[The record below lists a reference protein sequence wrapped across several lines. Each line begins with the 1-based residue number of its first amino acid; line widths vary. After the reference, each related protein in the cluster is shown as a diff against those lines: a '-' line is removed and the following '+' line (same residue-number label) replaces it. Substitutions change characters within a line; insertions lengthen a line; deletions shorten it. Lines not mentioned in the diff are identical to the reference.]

1 MNRVWTCSEDCHN
14 SVELAKSLSSYF
26 SERESHW
33 ATLSKH
39 RLLNLAENISV
50 FIKNRN
56 LNSDILFLELWNSYN
71 PKLQL
76 LAIHLIPFI
85 MRNLTIDQ
93 KVILLSA
100 IQTIEIDNTGILF
113 ALKLSEAYVPENS
126 QWQSFL
132 HELSFLDMEI
142 SQRVNHTLQD
152 LLILADKICNEADKP
167 SKNSSL
173 NRKRAG

>member
-1 MNRVWTCSEDCHN
+1 MNREWTCSADCFN
-14 SVELAKSLSSYF
+14 SVELVKSLSSYF

-33 ATLSKH
+33 VTLSKH

-50 FIKNRN
+50 LIKNRY

-76 LAIHLIPFI
+76 LAIHLIPYT
-85 MRNLTIDQ
+85 MRNLTVDQ

-100 IQTIEIDNTGILF
+100 IQTMEIDNTGILF
-113 ALKLSEAYVPENS
+113 ALKLSEAYDTENS

-132 HELSFLDMEI
+132 HGLSSLDMEI
-142 SQRVNHTLQD
+142 SQRVNHTLHG
-152 LLILADKICNEADKP
+152 LLILADKISNKAYTTLKYI
-167 SKNSSL
+167 SL
-173 NRKRAG
+173 NRKQVG